1 MANTGNQKQKLLA
14 LMSILQAETDREHG
28 LSMPQIVERLEVQ
41 GFTAE
46 RKTLYRDIDALRKAG
61 FDIQKLPRRPVEYAL
76 IRSELGFDDVMMLID
91 VVQSS
96 PFLTERK
103 SNQLVKSLKSLL
115 SERERKQLAR
125 RVHVRGRIRNQS
137 ESIFHNVDVAQEAL
151 QRKRKVEFL
160 YFSYD
165 TSLKRKPR
173 HDGKRYVVTPVKVV
187 YSNGNYYLAAY
198 DDDEGLIKTYRIDRM
213 ELMQLSDIVATRC
226 AEIANYDLND
236 EFSYQSFG
244 MFHGEPKC
252 VTLRV
257 DAPLMDVIVD
267 RFGKGVE
274 IVKSTPDFADVR
286 VNIQKSPQFFGWIAG
301 LNGGIVIRAPRAL
314 ATEYRIW
321 LQGLASE

>member
-1 MANTGNQKQKLLA
+1 M
-14 LMSILQAETDREHG
+14 
-28 LSMPQIVERLEVQ
+28 
-41 GFTAE
+41 
-46 RKTLYRDIDALRKAG
+46 
-61 FDIQKLPRRPVEYAL
+61 
-76 IRSELGFDDVMMLID
+76 RSELGFDDVMMLID

-103 SNQLVKSLKSLL
+103 SNQLVKSLKGLV

-151 QRKRKVEFL
+151 KRKRKVEFL

-165 TSLKRKPR
+165 TELKRKPR

-198 DDDEGLIKTYRIDRM
+198 DDEEGLIKTYRIDRM
-213 ELMQLSDIVATRC
+213 ELMQLSDCVATRC
-226 AEIANYDLND
+226 AEIANFDLND

-274 IVKSTPDFADVR
+274 IAKSTPAYADVR
-286 VNIQKSPQFFGWIAG
+286 VNIQKSPQFFGWVAG
-301 LNGGIVIRAPRAL
+301 LNGGVVIRAPRSL
-314 ATEYRIW
+314 ATEYRTW
-321 LQGLASE
+321 LQSLAAE